1 VDLSVMNHDG
11 VQPVPSSIIFQISS
25 SLKHHL
31 TAWRD
36 SASPFQLAGLR
47 GTFMLLWDR
56 VIRNASE
63 DIITAVTHKLP
74 STDALTGEPFVT
86 LLTSRMAASLTSD
99 DNYIE
104 EDALLIVL
112 AINNPSIFSSWFF
125 VNCTLTLVLFY
136 HMLQKYLDVQLS
148 LTILFLKSFS

>member
-1 VDLSVMNHDG
+1 LERFSLSFSVG
-11 VQPVPSSIIFQISS
+11 W
-25 SLKHHL
+25 LKGNFYV
-31 TAWRD
+31 AV
-36 SASPFQLAGLR
+36 G
-47 GTFMLLWDR
+47 

-74 STDALTGEPFVT
+74 STDALTGEAFVT

-125 VNCTLTLVLFY
+125 ANCTLTLVLFY